1 MVVSFEDYEVGKG
14 VFSGLREDPA
24 SLWNLFLCGAP
35 ILGKHE
41 PSCKD
46 DRNFARGVP
55 V

>member
-24 SLWNLFLCGAP
+24 SLSNLFLCGAVR
-35 ILGKHE
+35 GKHE
-41 PSCKD
+41 LSCKD
-46 DRNFARGVP
+46 DRRFARGVP